1 MFIVFQLILVF
12 PFLLLL
18 FVSLMIGLKEDV
30 HTLTFTRQ
38 QAEED
43 TSGIMFVFH
52 AFEKRIHQW
61 TNSLSSLWQNVVRRL
76 VFLVLALLC
85 AGCIYL
91 ILF

>member
-1 MFIVFQLILVF
+1 MFIVFQFILVF

-18 FVSLMIGLKEDV
+18 FIALMIGLKEDV
-30 HTLTFTRQ
+30 RTLTFTRQ
-38 QAEED
+38 QVEED

-52 AFEKRIHQW
+52 AFEKRVHEW
-61 TNSLSSLWQNVVRRL
+61 TSSLSPFWQNVVRRL

-85 AGCIYL
+85 TGCIYL

>member
-1 MFIVFQLILVF
+1 MFIVFQLILIF

-18 FVSLMIGLKEDV
+18 FVTLMIGLKEDIN
-30 HTLTFTRQ
+30 TLTFTRQ
-38 QAEED
+38 QVEED

-52 AFEKRIHQW
+52 AFEKRVHQW
-61 TNSLSSLWQNVVRRL
+61 TNGLSSFWQQIIRRL

-85 AGCIYL
+85 AWSIYL

>member
-1 MFIVFQLILVF
+1 MFIIFQLILVF

-18 FVSLMIGLKEDV
+18 FVTLMIGLKEDV

-52 AFEKRIHQW
+52 VFEKRVHEW
-61 TNSLSSLWQNVVRRL
+61 TNGLSPLWQNVVHRL

>member
-18 FVSLMIGLKEDV
+18 FVALMIGLKEDV

-38 QAEED
+38 QAAED

-52 AFEKRIHQW
+52 KLEKQVHQW
-61 TNSLSSLWQNVVRRL
+61 TGTLSPLWQNILRRL
-76 VFLVLALLC
+76 VFLLLAILC
-85 AGCIYL
+85 AACIYL

>member
-18 FVSLMIGLKEDV
+18 FVALMISLKEDV

-38 QAEED
+38 QVEED

-52 AFEKRIHQW
+52 KFEKQVHRW
-61 TNSLSSLWQNVVRRL
+61 TSSLSPIWQNILRRL
-76 VFLVLALLC
+76 VFLLFALLC
-85 AGCIYL
+85 AACIYF